1 MAAQKNIRILLIEDE
16 EFDVIRVKRTLK
28 PFATS
33 IEIVDYC
40 ADGVAALELLR
51 AAPRCCDVVIM
62 DFQIAGGLMGENL
75 IRKIKEIDASL
86 QIIVITK
93 MTVNVTDFEFA
104 NGLLKAGAFWYC
116 TKYPVDMEN
125 FIYQP
130 TDFVMSVF
138 NAFEKGELE
147 RSRVRSE
154 KKIDK
159 NISDILTQKKI
170 IGASTATTTLLQQID
185 KYSTRDINVL
195 ITGASGTG
203 KELIANNIHYN
214 GPRKLENFVPI
225 NCGSIPADL
234 IESELFGY
242 VKGAFTGANTEKMG
256 LFELA
261 HNGTVFLDEVAELPH
276 AAQVKLL
283 RVIQEGEVEK
293 IGRQKKIFVDVRI
306 IAATNKDLRKEVA
319 EKRFREDLYYR
330 LSVVPINVLP
340 LKERR
345 DDIPELI
352 NYYLAEYCR
361 DMNRF
366 QPVISD
372 DALAMLCSYDWP
384 GNVRELKNVIQ
395 RLLFNDERIFSV
407 INILNALGVVNIES
421 SPNQNQL
428 AELFQRDRSLTL
440 KQAEQIFRE
449 KYLLFVRE
457 HSHSDADAAQKLG
470 VAPSNYSRMVKDL
483 GLK

>member
-1 MAAQKNIRILLIEDE
+1 MNIQKRIRVLLIEDE

-28 PFATS
+28 PFDT
-33 IEIVDYC
+33 IEIIDFLS
-40 ADGVAALELLR
+40 DGVAALELLR
-51 AAPRCCDVVIM
+51 TSPRCCDVVIM

-75 IRKIKEIDASL
+75 IRKIKEIDQSL

-116 TKYPVDMEN
+116 TKYPVDMEH

-138 NAFEKGELE
+138 NAYEKGELE
-147 RSRVRSE
+147 RARLRSE

-170 IGASTATTTLLQQID
+170 IGVSQATQTLLGHID
-185 KYSTRDINVL
+185 KYAARDVNIL
-195 ITGASGTG
+195 ITGDSGTG
-203 KELIANNIHYN
+203 KELIANNIHYQ
-214 GPRKLENFVPI
+214 GSRKLENFVPI

-234 IESELFGY
+234 VESELFGY
-242 VKGAFTGANTEKMG
+242 VKGAFTGANAEKAG

-261 HNGTVFLDEVAELPH
+261 NNGTVFLDEVAELPP

-293 IGRQKKIFVDVRI
+293 IGRQKKITIDVRI

-330 LSVVPINVLP
+330 LSVVPIHVLP

-345 DDIPELI
+345 DDVPELI
-352 NYYLAEYCR
+352 NYYLTEYSK
-361 DMNRF
+361 DMNRPR
-366 QPVISD
+366 PVISD
-372 DALAMLCSYDWP
+372 DALAMLCAYDWP
-384 GNVRELKNVIQ
+384 GNVRELKNVVQ
-395 RLLFNDERIFSV
+395 RLLFNDERTFSV
-407 INILNALGVVNIES
+407 VNVLNALGVVDIQS
-421 SPNQNQL
+421 SPDQSQL
-428 AELFQRDRSLTL
+428 AELFQENSLLSL
-440 KQAEQIFRE
+440 KQAEKIFRE
-449 KYLLFVRE
+449 KYLLFIRT
-457 HSHSDADAAQKLG
+457 HSHTDADAAQKLG
-470 VAPSNYSRMVKDL
+470 VAPSNYSRMIKEL